1 MEKIEKLAQNIFT
14 TGKLI
19 RNRVFKVQSR
29 QLAAMGKKEAI
40 SDLTAAQLQTMIMVH
55 MRGRL
60 PMNELSDM
68 LGVSPPSTTVMVD
81 KLVEKGIL
89 ARRHGDRDRRKVFVE
104 ISPQA
109 VNVMVGVENAILQS
123 FVELV
128 EKIGPETARKWG
140 EVLEEVRP
148 ILEEE
153 A

>member
-1 MEKIEKLAQNIFT
+1 MEKIETLARNIFT

-29 QLAAMGKKEAI
+29 HLAAMGKKEAMV
-40 SDLTAAQLQTMIMVH
+40 DLTAAQLQTMIMVH
-55 MRGRL
+55 MRGKVS
-60 PMNELSDM
+60 MNELSDT
-68 LGVSPPSTTVMVD
+68 LGVSPPSTSVMVD

-89 ARRHGDRDRRKVFVE
+89 TRSHSDKDRRKVFVE

-128 EKIGPETARKWG
+128 EKIGPETAQKWG

-153 A
+153 S

>member
-1 MEKIEKLAQNIFT
+1 MEKIEKLALNIFT

-40 SDLTAAQLQTMIMVH
+40 VDLTAAQLQTMIMVH
-55 MRGRL
+55 MRSKL
-60 PMNELSDM
+60 SMNELSDM

-89 ARRHGDRDRRKVFVE
+89 ARSHGDRDRRKVFVE

-109 VNVMVGVENAILQS
+109 VNVMMGVENAILQS

-140 EVLEEVRP
+140 EVLEEVKP

>member
-1 MEKIEKLAQNIFT
+1 MEKIEKLALNIFT

-40 SDLTAAQLQTMIMVH
+40 VDLTAAQLHTMIMVH

-60 PMNELSDM
+60 SMNELSDT

-89 ARRHGDRDRRKVFVE
+89 ARNHSDKDRRKVFVE

-109 VNVMVGVENAILQS
+109 VSVMVDVENAILES

-128 EKIGPETARKWG
+128 EKIGPETAEKWS
-140 EVLEEVRP
+140 EVLEAVRP

>member
-1 MEKIEKLAQNIFT
+1 MEKIEKLALNIFT

-40 SDLTAAQLQTMIMVH
+40 VDLTAAQLQTMIMVH
-55 MRGRL
+55 MRSKL
-60 PMNELSDM
+60 SMNELSDM

-89 ARRHGDRDRRKVFVE
+89 ARSHGDRDMRKVFVE

-109 VNVMVGVENAILQS
+109 VNVMMGVENAILQS

-140 EVLEEVRP
+140 EVLEEVKP